1 MGEGDARAMSEGARG
16 WGLLECARVSALAR
30 IALVAALASGC
41 ALEQRM
47 SMEVVDAPLRGQ
59 GEEVRA
65 GSAGRGEVRIG
76 GATARA
82 LERTRS
88 TRGEPLLTDQV
99 ARPST
104 FHGLRFEVVMADGRA
119 WRVACRAQRRVASN
133 ADLAAEAEESHD
145 QVALRCELSGPG
157 GEVWALVADGDVGR
171 GLVGEVRA
179 AGAASRVYEVE
190 VIAQRTFLRAVPR
203 ALPIAVAQLRRA
215 RRAEAAMLLAAPER
229 AWLAR
234 TLAPA
239 ERELALVTML
249 ALRLSPIAEV

>member
-1 MGEGDARAMSEGARG
+1 M
-16 WGLLECARVSALAR
+16 SALAR
-30 IALVAALASGC
+30 LVLAAVLVPGC

-65 GSAGRGEVRIG
+65 ESAGRGEVRIG

-82 LERTRS
+82 IERTRS
-88 TRGEPLLTDQV
+88 ARREPLLADGV

-104 FHGLRFEVVMADGRA
+104 FHGLRFEVAMADGRTWQA
-119 WRVACRAQRRVASN
+119 SCRAQRRVASN
-133 ADLAAEAEESHD
+133 ADLAAEAEESYD
-145 QVALRCELSGPG
+145 QVALRCVLSGPV
-157 GEVWALVADGDVGR
+157 GEGWTLAADGDVGR

-179 AGAASRVYEVE
+179 AGAASRSFEVE

-229 AWLAR
+229 AWFAR
-234 TLAPA
+234 TLTPS

-249 ALRLSPIAEV
+249 ALRLSPIVEV